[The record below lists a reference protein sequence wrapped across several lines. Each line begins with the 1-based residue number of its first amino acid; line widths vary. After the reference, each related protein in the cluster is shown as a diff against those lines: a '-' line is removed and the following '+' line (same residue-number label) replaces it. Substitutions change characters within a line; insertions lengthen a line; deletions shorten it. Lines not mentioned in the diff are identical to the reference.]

1 MRYLFIILIVI
12 AIPGN
17 AQNKIVGYIFDAQQH
32 VPLLNASVFLNNT
45 SIGTQTNDKGYFELI
60 VPAGKFELIVSSVGY
75 QTYQQVII
83 APTNLPLSIIL
94 HQKIETLDEVVVV
107 SDAYEKDGWK
117 KWGKWFYEQFV
128 GTSSFGKRCKIKNPE
143 VIRFRISPN
152 KQLMTVIAKAPL
164 IIENKALG
172 YNIRYQLE
180 VFQYE
185 FVKQRLFYA
194 GFPFFE
200 QMKGGTRQLQRWK
213 RNRADAYDGSAL
225 HFMRSLYIDQL
236 TEAGYDMRYLFK
248 YRNEEKE
255 RVKQVYKK
263 RILTQG
269 NVIDLGGDSSAYYQR
284 ILQQPDVRTE
294 TGKNLLTRDSIGF
307 MNDSSAF
314 VFNNK
319 QYIQVYYKNKPVPIA
334 YQALYPKSNA
344 IWLSELVLINQQ
356 PIELYQNGAYYSPT
370 ELMLIGFWA
379 WWEKIGTLLPV
390 DYNSIHTNV
399 P

>member
-1 MRYLFIILIVI
+1 
-12 AIPGN
+12 
-17 AQNKIVGYIFDAQQH
+17 
-32 VPLLNASVFLNNT
+32 
-45 SIGTQTNDKGYFELI
+45 
-60 VPAGKFELIVSSVGY
+60 
-75 QTYQQVII
+75 
-83 APTNLPLSIIL
+83 
-94 HQKIETLDEVVVV
+94 
-107 SDAYEKDGWK
+107 
-117 KWGKWFYEQFV
+117 
-128 GTSSFGKRCKIKNPE
+128 
-143 VIRFRISPN
+143 
-152 KQLMTVIAKAPL
+152 
-164 IIENKALG
+164 
-172 YNIRYQLE
+172 
-180 VFQYE
+180 
-185 FVKQRLFYA
+185 
-194 GFPFFE
+194 
-200 QMKGGTRQLQRWK
+200 
-213 RNRADAYDGSAL
+213 
-225 HFMRSLYIDQL
+225 
-236 TEAGYDMRYLFK
+236 LFK

-269 NVIDLGGDSSAYYQR
+269 SVIDLGGDSSAYYQR

-390 DYNSIHTNV
+390 DYNSMPTNV